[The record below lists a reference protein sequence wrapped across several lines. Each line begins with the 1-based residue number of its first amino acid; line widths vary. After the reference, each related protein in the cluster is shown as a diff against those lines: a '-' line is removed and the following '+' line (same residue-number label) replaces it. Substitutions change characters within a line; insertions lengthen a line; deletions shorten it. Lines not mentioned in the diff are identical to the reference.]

1 MFSSGENIS
10 HPWKIS
16 RYTSLVGWVYPGK
29 IFMLEKGSQ
38 NTVRR
43 RDDMK
48 QRRFQ
53 DFFQGVAEISQWVAK
68 ISQGVAKKIQWHLLS
83 LSGFCFPTHYIT
95 NLRPLFYILDSCYK
109 EIHTIY
115 IFILFLVRLLYF
127 IRKFGSLQR
136 SRFRGVE
143 TPLNGQGVAS
153 PPPETLRGWRDGPRH
168 HSETATDR
176 QNTEFRFILSSDHSV
191 DREITYF
198 TKFRIPWIS
207 PEFLSTEFNWTLQTT
222 CSSLS
227 KKQQQMFS
235 KFLCRLR

>member
-29 IFMLEKGSQ
+29 IFMLEKGRQ

-115 IFILFLVRLLYF
+115 IFYSFSCSSF
-127 IRKFGSLQR
+127 IFYTQVWFPSTFQFQGGRNPFKWSG
-136 SRFRGVE
+136 G
-143 TPLNGQGVAS
+143 GVAT
-153 PPPETLRGWRDGPRH
+153 P
-168 HSETATDR
+168 
-176 QNTEFRFILSSDHSV
+176 
-191 DREITYF
+191 
-198 TKFRIPWIS
+198 
-207 PEFLSTEFNWTLQTT
+207 
-222 CSSLS
+222 
-227 KKQQQMFS
+227 
-235 KFLCRLR
+235 